1 MTQPM
6 NQSVSFS
13 STLLENKVA
22 MVTGGGG
29 GIGQATARMLMQA
42 GARVV
47 SVDLAG
53 CSTVAGADSIDCD
66 LSDSAAVAT
75 MFGAF
80 DADHD
85 RLDLLVHAAGTTRDG
100 VSWKMSDENWRTV
113 LSVNLDSA
121 FFVTRQAIPRMRSG
135 SGGSIVLISSING
148 ERGKFGQTNYAASKA
163 GLIGLGRSL
172 AREAGKFGVRVNMVS
187 PGLIE
192 TQMTVGLPAAD
203 RQRAIDEG
211 TLGAVGHPDNI
222 AAAVVFLSSTLS
234 RHVTGQVLRVD
245 GGQLIA

>member
-1 MTQPM
+1 
-6 NQSVSFS
+6 VSS
-13 STLLENKVA
+13 GPENLGPPTLKDRVA

-29 GIGQATARMLMQA
+29 GIGRATAAMLMQS

-47 SVDLAG
+47 SVDLPG
-53 CSTVAGADSIDCD
+53 RPSVSGTQSLDCD
-66 LSDSAAVAT
+66 LSDSDAVT
-75 MFGAF
+75 SMFQRF
-80 DADHD
+80 DTDFD

-100 VSWKMSDENWRTV
+100 VAWKMSDENWRTV
-113 LSVNLDSA
+113 LGVNLDSA
-121 FFVTRQAIPRMRSG
+121 FFVVRQAVPRMRAA
-135 SGGSIVLISSING
+135 GGGAIVLVSSING

-172 AREAGKFGVRVNMVS
+172 ARETGRFGIRVNVVS

-192 TQMTVGLPAAD
+192 TEMTAGLPAAD
-203 RQRAIDEG
+203 RQKAIDESALG
-211 TLGAVGHPDNI
+211 TTGLPEDI
-222 AAAVVFLSSTLS
+222 AAAVLFLGSPWS

>member
-1 MTQPM
+1 MTSRPEDLGPL
-6 NQSVSFS
+6 V
-13 STLLENKVA
+13 LKDRVA

-29 GIGQATARMLMQA
+29 GIGRATASMLMQS

-47 SVDLAG
+47 SVDLPGRPSASG
-53 CSTVAGADSIDCD
+53 SQSLDCD
-66 LSDSAAVAT
+66 LSDPAEVTSL
-75 MFGAF
+75 FSAF
-80 DADHD
+80 DADFD

-113 LSVNLDSA
+113 LGVNLDSA
-121 FFVTRQAIPRMRSG
+121 FFVVRQAVPRMRAA
-135 SGGSIVLISSING
+135 GGGAIVLISSING

-172 AREAGKFGVRVNMVS
+172 ARETGRFGIRVNVVS

-192 TQMTVGLPAAD
+192 TEMTAGLPAAD
-203 RQRAIDEG
+203 RQKAVDESALG
-211 TLGAVGHPDNI
+211 TTGLPEDI
-222 AAAVVFLSSTLS
+222 AAAVLFLGSSRS

>member
-1 MTQPM
+1 VTQPPIDLA
-6 NQSVSFS
+6 SLSPE
-13 STLLENKVA
+13 LLRGKVA

-29 GIGQATARMLMQA
+29 GIGLATARMLMHA

-53 CSTVAGADSIDCD
+53 RSAAEGAESIECD
-66 LSDSAAVAT
+66 LSDSAQVTRLFA
-75 MFGAF
+75 AF
-80 DADHD
+80 DAAHKQ
-85 RLDLLVHAAGTTRDG
+85 LDMLVHAAGTTRDG
-100 VSWKMSDENWRTV
+100 VSWKMSDEDWRSV

-121 FFVTRQAIPRMRSG
+121 FFLARQAVPRMRS
-135 SGGSIVLISSING
+135 SGGGAIVLIASING

-172 AREAGKFGVRVNMVS
+172 ARETGKFGIRVNVIS

-192 TQMTVGLPAAD
+192 TEMTSGLPEVD
-203 RQRAIDEG
+203 RQRAIDE
-211 TLGAVGHPDNI
+211 TVLGAAGQPEDV
-222 AAAVVFLSSTLS
+222 AAVAMFLTSPLS